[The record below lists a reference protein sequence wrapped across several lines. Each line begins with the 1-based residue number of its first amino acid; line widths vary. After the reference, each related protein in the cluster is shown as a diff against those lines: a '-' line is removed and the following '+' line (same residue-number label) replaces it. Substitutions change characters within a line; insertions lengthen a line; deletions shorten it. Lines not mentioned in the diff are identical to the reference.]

1 MQPYKSIIKGLLAQK
16 TRSALTASATIC
28 ATCMITCLIAFYHMA
43 TATVQE
49 EINTIRNNTKVI
61 MEFQSHYKGS
71 QSISQ
76 SQFLKVILPNFKQY
90 QISSAKRGYT
100 SIHLDKEKRKSE
112 YFEHIIC
119 DWRLAKTYN
128 LKTKSG
134 RFFHELEFPDNNFA
148 VIGHSVAEKIKAHT
162 TNITDIFING
172 KKYNILGILEEQDN
186 QYFFGKDNINHSI
199 LTHFNHNM
207 ENNISIDEVTI
218 QIKPNENEQITKK
231 IEKIMQNKL
240 PKVSHQII
248 DMSKTAQTLE
258 EHIKKIKFIL
268 IAIGSMSTIIA
279 IVNIINGMHA
289 IINERQEEIGI
300 RLSIGATPLQIKLL
314 LLSETLVLSLVSSI
328 IGIGIG
334 EYLNFGLIRYLEWDY
349 QWRYEPGLISV
360 VTINLINIAACYL
373 PLRKINTINPIKVMH
388 GV

>member
-1 MQPYKSIIKGLLAQK
+1 
-16 TRSALTASATIC
+16 
-28 ATCMITCLIAFYHMA
+28 MA

-71 QSISQ
+71 HSISQ

-119 DWRLAKTYN
+119 DRRLAKTYN